1 MCSDWSDERALIII
15 ITIIIIFIRELTSQ
29 RVIFKRALRVLLSLG
44 CHASTGTAQGRLR
57 GTIKK
62 HE

>member
-1 MCSDWSDERALIII
+1 MSVRLIIIII
-15 ITIIIIFIRELTSQ
+15 ITIIIIFIQELTSQ

-44 CHASTGTAQGRLR
+44 CHASKGTARGLLR

>member
-1 MCSDWSDERALIII
+1 MHKNVLRVIGVKGMLWSDERA
-15 ITIIIIFIRELTSQ
+15 
-29 RVIFKRALRVLLSLG
+29 FKRALRVLLSLG
-44 CHASTGTAQGRLR
+44 CHASNGTAQGLLR